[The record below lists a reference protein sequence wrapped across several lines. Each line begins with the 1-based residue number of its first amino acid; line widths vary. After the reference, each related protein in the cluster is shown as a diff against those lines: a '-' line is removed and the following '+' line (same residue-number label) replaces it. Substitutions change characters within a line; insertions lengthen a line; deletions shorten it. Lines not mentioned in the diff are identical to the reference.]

1 MYNKNN
7 GKTKNEILQNQFTSF
22 LSACVSN
29 ARIDYL
35 RSRIRRLQ
43 RELIIEE
50 QEVYFSGDVDYI
62 ELLGDNDALDRA
74 MLQIKEKERYV
85 VIARVLDEKGFEE
98 IAQDL
103 GMGYKGVAAI
113 YYRAIKKLKELLG
126 GGNE

>member
-1 MYNKNN
+1 MYNKNS
-7 GKTKNEILQNQFTSF
+7 GKTENEILQNQFTSF
-22 LSACVSN
+22 LSVCVSN

-126 GGNE
+126 GENE

>member
-1 MYNKNN
+1 MYNKNS
-7 GKTKNEILQNQFTSF
+7 GKTENEILQNQFTSF
-22 LSACVSN
+22 LSVCVSN

-35 RSRIRRLQ
+35 RSRIKRLQ

-50 QEVYFSGDVDYI
+50 QEVYFSEAVDYI

-74 MLQIKEKERYV
+74 MRQIKEKERYV

-98 IAQDL
+98 IAGEL

-113 YYRAIKKLKELLG
+113 YYRAIKKLSELLG
-126 GGNE
+126 GDKE

>member
-1 MYNKNN
+1 MYNKNS
-7 GKTKNEILQNQFTSF
+7 GKTENEILQNQFTSF
-22 LSACVSN
+22 LSVCVSN

-50 QEVYFSGDVDYI
+50 QEVYFSDAVDYI

-126 GGNE
+126 GENE